1 MDKLLILFTMEGC
14 PFCVMMKD
22 KLTENN
28 IEYFERD
35 IDKYNDEYEMFVEI
49 TQNEMVPA
57 FMVVENPDKNPK
69 SHLYAPEYNFDS
81 IDEGIGIIKEHFGK

>member
-35 IDKYNDEYEMFVEI
+35 IDKFNDEYEMFVENMLVKKYI
-49 TQNEMVPA
+49 
-57 FMVVENPDKNPK
+57 
-69 SHLYAPEYNFDS
+69 
-81 IDEGIGIIKEHFGK
+81 

>member
-35 IDKYNDEYEMFVEI
+35 IDKFNDEYEMFVEI

-57 FMVVENPDKNPK
+57 FMVVENPDENPK
-69 SHLYAPEYNFDS
+69 SHMYAQEYNFDS